1 MSFLRMP
8 DTSQANSMRLSLPV
22 APQPSRKMIQ
32 LDAAPKVAGWMKR
45 RLNQPMAAPQVFAY
59 GL

>member
-1 MSFLRMP
+1 MP
-8 DTSQANSMRLSLPV
+8 DISQANSMRLTLPV

-45 RLNQPMAAPQVFAY
+45 RLNQPIVAPQVLAY